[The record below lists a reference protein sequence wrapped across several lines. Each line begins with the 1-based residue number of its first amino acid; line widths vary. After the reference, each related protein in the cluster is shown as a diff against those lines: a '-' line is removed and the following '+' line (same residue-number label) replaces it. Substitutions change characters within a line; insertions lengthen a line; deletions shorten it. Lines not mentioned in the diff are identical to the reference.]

1 MPFCFEKISKK
12 KKLKTYG
19 MINEKKDVSL
29 MNYYFIYIYIYIYKI
44 HFSYFLLQTLNDLKF
59 V

>member
-19 MINEKKDVSL
+19 MINEKKDVNL
-29 MNYYFIYIYIYIYKI
+29 MNYYFIYIYIYIKSILVIFYYK
-44 HFSYFLLQTLNDLKF
+44 H
-59 V
+59 